1 MIMGQEIA
9 QGNERKV
16 VVAVLRKE
24 EVEEVEAEVMVI
36 KVTVVV
42 SEAFDTKTFRK
53 TILEYCGLLVEKSNG
68 QNYYRNIYIY
78 MIVANL
84 LKEQLLKKM
93 NDSFLR

>member
-24 EVEEVEAEVMVI
+24 EEVEVEAEVMVI

-53 TILEYCGLLVEKSNG
+53 TILEYCVLLVEKSNG
-68 QNYYRNIYIY
+68 
-78 MIVANL
+78 
-84 LKEQLLKKM
+84 LKL
-93 NDSFLR
+93 

>member
-53 TILEYCGLLVEKSNG
+53 TILEYCGLLVEKN
-68 QNYYRNIYIY
+68 QTDKDYRNIY

>member
-24 EVEEVEAEVMVI
+24 EEVEVEAEVMVI

-42 SEAFDTKTFRK
+42 SEAFGTKTFRK
-53 TILEYCGLLVEKSNG
+53 TIWYWFVGEKIK
-68 QNYYRNIYIY
+68 RTKIIEKIYI
-78 MIVANL
+78 
-84 LKEQLLKKM
+84 
-93 NDSFLR
+93 